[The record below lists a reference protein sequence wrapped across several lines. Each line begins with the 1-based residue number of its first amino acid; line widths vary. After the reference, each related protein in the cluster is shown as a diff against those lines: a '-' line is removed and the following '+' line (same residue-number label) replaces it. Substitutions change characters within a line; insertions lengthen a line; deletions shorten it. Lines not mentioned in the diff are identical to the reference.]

1 MRSLA
6 VNASNGTHVFTVRIL
21 QPLAIIAP
29 TLLASIICL
38 YFQNNFL
45 NHDVAYL
52 LYASNEM
59 LHGGNYVHN
68 FFETNPPLI
77 LYLYAPVCILA
88 KIFSVNSAHFF
99 KYYIFLL
106 SLLSVYASYFFL
118 SRMTD
123 DKLICLSTLVALL
136 FVTLIFPLYDFGQ
149 REHLAVIFVLPYLFS
164 TALYAQG
171 KSATAMVAILVGL
184 LAGLGFAIK
193 PFFLI
198 PLCLCEFYLIIQKK
212 NLSGWVRMESLLVLS
227 VMISY
232 FILIATVHTDYI
244 HTIYPLVSR
253 YYYPGV
259 HQSIY
264 KIVSTDCCLF
274 SLGSLVAALL
284 LYKKELRELTT
295 VLLMAQMGFLAAYVC
310 GGTDWFYHILP
321 ALSFSIIAITLLF
334 AQSLSALRQ
343 PTVNALPVKYFIL
356 TALFFMSLSLIENNM
371 MQRYFIFSAEHR
383 SENRLLDF
391 ISRSPNNGG
400 VYCFSMDNT
409 SPCFPRLVTDANRIN
424 DSRYPSFW
432 WMGIAAM
439 DNTKADIRRDQE
451 YFNNDIA
458 ADIKF
463 KQPQWVIVYQSSFS
477 EFLPDFEVIKY
488 LSRNQNFAFE
498 WRHYALKNQF
508 FTGKYL
514 VYERLA

>member
-6 VNASNGTHVFTVRIL
+6 VNASNGTNVFTVRIL
-21 QPLAIIAP
+21 QPLAIIIP
-29 TLLASIICL
+29 TLLAILTCL
-38 YFQNNFL
+38 YLQNNFL

-59 LHGGNYVHN
+59 LQGGNYVHN

-88 KIFSVNSAHFF
+88 KTFSLTSAHAF

-118 SRMTD
+118 SKMTD
-123 DKLICLSTLVALL
+123 DKLIRLSALVALL

-149 REHLAVIFVLPYLFS
+149 REHLAVIFVMPYLFS

-171 KSATAMVAILVGL
+171 KSVTTMEAILVGL
-184 LAGLGFAIK
+184 FAGLGFAVK

-198 PLCLCEFYLIIQKK
+198 PLCLCELYLIIQKK
-212 NLSGWVRMESLLVLS
+212 KLSGWVRIESLLILG

-232 FILIATVHTDYI
+232 FILIATAHSDYI
-244 HTIYPLVSR
+244 HTIYPLVTR

-274 SLGSLVAALL
+274 SLGSLAAGLL
-284 LYKKELRELTT
+284 LHKKKLRELTI
-295 VLLMAQMGFLAAYVC
+295 VLLLAQMGFLAAYVC
-310 GGTDWFYHILP
+310 GGTNWFYHILP
-321 ALSFSIIAITLLF
+321 AMSFSIIAMTLLS
-334 AQSLSALRQ
+334 AQTLSALRQ
-343 PTVNALPVKYFIL
+343 SKVNALPVKFFTLI
-356 TALFFMSLSLIENNM
+356 TLFFMSLSLIENNM
-371 MQRYFIFSAEHR
+371 MQSYLYLSAEH
-383 SENRLLDF
+383 SAENRLLDF

-409 SPCFPRLVTDANRIN
+409 SPCFPRLVTYANRIN

-439 DNTKADIRRDQE
+439 DNNQADIRRDQD
-451 YFNNDIA
+451 YFNNAIA
-458 ADIKF
+458 ADLKR
-463 KQPQWVIVYQSSFS
+463 KQPQWVIVNKSSLS

-488 LSRNQNFAFE
+488 LSRNQNFAIE